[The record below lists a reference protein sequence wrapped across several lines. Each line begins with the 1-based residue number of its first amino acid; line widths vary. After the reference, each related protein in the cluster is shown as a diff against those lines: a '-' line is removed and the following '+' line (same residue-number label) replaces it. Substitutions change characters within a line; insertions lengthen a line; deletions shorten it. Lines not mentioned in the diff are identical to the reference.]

1 MDHTHCNR
9 TTSQEIKEM
18 QTASRIDK
26 VHDQDQ
32 DQDHNND
39 QDQEN
44 EFNRKSPSPLSY
56 VKFSEMGGSKFHL
69 EVRNDVK
76 TVLKL
81 FSLTIL

>member
-1 MDHTHCNR
+1 
-9 TTSQEIKEM
+9 M

-26 VHDQDQ
+26 VHDQDL
-32 DQDHNND
+32 DHNND

-44 EFNRKSPSPLSY
+44 DFNRKSPSPLSY